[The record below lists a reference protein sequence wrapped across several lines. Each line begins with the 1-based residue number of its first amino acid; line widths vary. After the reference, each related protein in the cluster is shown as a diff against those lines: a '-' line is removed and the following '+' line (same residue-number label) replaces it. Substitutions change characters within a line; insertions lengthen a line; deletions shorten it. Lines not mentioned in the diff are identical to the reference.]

1 MVNHEHNFFDHYRE
15 KNDLLVSSN
24 KVDVPKASSKFDS
37 LFTQDLS
44 NFCSSDWTD
53 RSTPGRPGYPRVL
66 GQD

>member
-1 MVNHEHNFFDHYRE
+1 MVNHEHNFLDHYRE

-44 NFCSSDWTD
+44 NFFYQIGLTGPPQAG
-53 RSTPGRPGYPRVL
+53 RSIQV
-66 GQD
+66 

>member
-1 MVNHEHNFFDHYRE
+1 MSSMNFMIRE

-44 NFCSSDWTD
+44 FHRIGLTGPPQAG
-53 RSTPGRPGYPRVL
+53 RAIPGRGSAFRL
-66 GQD
+66 GSRR